1 MQIEMIPVA
10 IDDDIEADSVG
21 FEDLGQ
27 AMSNGHISEMERCV
41 AAILETPAR
50 VMPPEQKFRLLWLSG
65 GLYGAFSH
73 AQADTAARFTRLV
86 ASAPSSA
93 LEPLLQL
100 KLLLWPVTTRLEF
113 DVPLL
118 HSIATARQLQGVHRD
133 LRVHQHRTIFG
144 YVHEIAASGNLSVA
158 FKTMLC
164 AAMHGNPATTAAQT
178 ALANDNPG
186 AAAAMMCGILSASPD
201 ALLSQILLQ
210 YLGVSPRD
218 VLSALVA
225 TAHREDAQWGPL
237 LLALLDE
244 SGLPREEIDPLM
256 RDFAVPEV
264 G

>member
-1 MQIEMIPVA
+1 MEIEMIPVA
-10 IDDDIEADSVG
+10 IDDDIEADSEG
-21 FEDLGQ
+21 FADLGH
-27 AMSNGHISEMERCV
+27 AMSNGRISEMEKCV
-41 AAILETPAR
+41 AAILETPAQ

-73 AQADTAARFTRLV
+73 AQADTAAHFTRLV

-100 KLLLWPVTTRLEF
+100 KLLLWPISTRLEF

-118 HSIATARQLQGVHRD
+118 HSIATARQFKRMNGELRLQ
-133 LRVHQHRTIFG
+133 QHRTIFG
-144 YVHEIAASGNLSVA
+144 YVHEIAASTNLSVA

-186 AAAAMMCGILSASPD
+186 AAAAMMCGILGASPD

-210 YLGVSPRD
+210 SLGVSARE
-218 VLSALVA
+218 VLSALVP
-225 TAHREDAQWGPL
+225 TAYREDAQWAPL

-244 SGLPREEIDPLM
+244 SGLPREEIEPLLL
-256 RDFAVPEV
+256 DFAGVEV